1 MLLINKGYKYLI
13 EPHLK
18 YKPIVKLDD
27 IDIKRVRE
35 FSEIIVKAKQQ
46 EAQYEIDG
54 LSIQKRFFGG
64 ICSEVAIEK
73 YLGIQ
78 FVDYTIGGSRNYNVP
93 DMEKAGIRGGVKSTE
108 QGKFP
113 IVYTKNYYPQAMVV
127 KPPNHRFKIAGVG
140 KPKVLDRYQSDLF
153 VLDKNIL
160 KKQTKSAFFGFGSLE
175 TL

>member
-1 MLLINKGYKYLI
+1 MLLISKGYKYFI

-18 YKPIVKLDD
+18 YKPIVKLDE

-35 FSEIIVKAKQQ
+35 FSEIIVKAKQE

-78 FVDYTIGGSRNYNVP
+78 FVD
-93 DMEKAGIRGGVKSTE
+93 
-108 QGKFP
+108 
-113 IVYTKNYYPQAMVV
+113 
-127 KPPNHRFKIAGVG
+127 
-140 KPKVLDRYQSDLF
+140 
-153 VLDKNIL
+153 
-160 KKQTKSAFFGFGSLE
+160 
-175 TL
+175 